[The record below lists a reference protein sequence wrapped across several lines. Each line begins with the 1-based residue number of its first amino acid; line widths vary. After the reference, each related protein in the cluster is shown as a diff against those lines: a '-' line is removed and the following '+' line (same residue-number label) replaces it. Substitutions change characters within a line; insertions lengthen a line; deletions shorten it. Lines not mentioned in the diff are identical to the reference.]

1 MNGNKNKL
9 GIWAIITLGVMLMVV
24 AMVVGQQANQPNDQV
39 VNEPPVI
46 EQPTPDPAWLA
57 ELPSPPAGWQW
68 YKNAEF
74 EFAFQYPGGWEKE
87 ERGPW
92 RDSVIGQTV
101 FKVSLEPVVISVY
114 EKPYDLDLWFNNGS
128 YGYYI
133 REGQLDLTR
142 DKATVN
148 GRQGYIWD
156 GEENGRRGWGLII
169 LGEQYLYVLGFFED
183 GDVRAVEQLI
193 KSFTIN
199 GQTGTTILPLD
210 LTSVGNIGD
219 GGILLADCEA
229 CGESDPVNSY
239 DCQNCEDGNGNPR
252 GNCTWK
258 CEEQREKGVN
268 NFRFG
273 GVQGRNAYRWMSLEF
288 ADNDHAYAQGG
299 TVPRVGAVLVAM
311 KTFGGGLGHVA
322 TITGINSD
330 GSIQVT
336 EQNCYISCTRTRSYG
351 PDWFADN
358 LAGYIYPSE
367 QLPFMTPKQL
377 LTVGETIID
386 DYNRGRTE
394 YNFATKGPGSPL
406 PENDNELAWGFD
418 KACGV
423 GFNCYFH
430 YMLSSDSVQGRR
442 NGGRWFAWVIE
453 PGLYELEAW
462 IPDTPLAQAT
472 VHYVVGGLK
481 SSHVKQ
487 VVHRDSWAQVRNPDH
502 RDGYWSFSQTGE
514 VRVRLPDSLA
524 IERNRWIVLD
534 AIRFTRRG

>member
-1 MNGNKNKL
+1 MSGNKNKI
-9 GIWAIITLGVMLMVV
+9 GIWAVIATGVVLLV
-24 AMVVGQQANQPNDQV
+24 AVVVGQQVNQPNDQV
-39 VNEPPVI
+39 VNEPPVT
-46 EQPTPDPAWLA
+46 EQPMPDPAWFA
-57 ELPSPPAGWQW
+57 ELASPPAGWRW

-74 EFAFQYPGGWEKE
+74 EFAFQYPEEWEANEKGLW
-87 ERGPW
+87 RGEKY
-92 RDSVIGQTV
+92 RVNFRVD
-101 FKVSLEPVVISVY
+101 LEPITILVFP
-114 EKPYDLDLWFNNGS
+114 KPDDIESWLLNTNSSEYVTGEINPN
-128 YGYYI
+128 
-133 REGQLDLTR
+133 R
-142 DKATVN
+142 DQAVVN
-148 GRQGYIWD
+148 GRSGYMWPTHEQGYTESGSLVIVVGD
-156 GEENGRRGWGLII
+156 N
-169 LGEQYLYVLGFFED
+169 YLYQLGFLNKRPEVLSI
-183 GDVRAVEQLI
+183 VRLI
-193 KSFTIN
+193 ESFTIN
-199 GQTGTTILPLD
+199 GQTGATSLPFDPAKVSLGD
-210 LTSVGNIGD
+210 DD
-219 GGILLADCEA
+219 GGVTLDQEC
-229 CGESDPVNSY
+229 CSDEPPDQWANSY
-239 DCQNCEDGNGNPR
+239 SCSECSDR

-258 CEEQREKGVN
+258 CEEQRSGDD
-268 NFRFG
+268 NFRFRG
-273 GVQGRNAYRWMSLEF
+273 PGTGRDAYKWMSRQW
-288 ADNDHAYAQGG
+288 NDGSFDYAQGG

-311 KTFGGGLGHVA
+311 KNFGDGLGHVA

-386 DYNRGRTE
+386 DYNRGRAE

-462 IPDTPLAQAT
+462 IPDTSLAQAT
-472 VHYVVGGLK
+472 VHYVVGGLR

-487 VVHRDSWAQVRNPDH
+487 ADHRDSWAQVRNPDH
-502 RDGYWSFSQTGE
+502 RDGYWGFSQTGE
-514 VRVRLPDSLA
+514 VRVRLPDFLA